1 MPNFCAFGKC
11 GLAARLFGLS
21 LGLLAGV
28 GWAAPRTPA
37 DAGEVLERLTVKAG
51 DADVRLL
58 KQYQQAVNRAPA
70 DAAAVVALG
79 HHYFDLAMAHGDP
92 RYVGYADALVNRYPG
107 SLPPELLLVRA
118 LLRQYRHAFDD
129 AKSDL
134 RAALAAKPD
143 LLEAHAWLAA
153 IQLVQADYA
162 GARQACEALAAAGA
176 PTLQAGCLGLTL
188 AYTGQ
193 LAQGYQVLEKGLTLA
208 AAPGNRL
215 WLLTRMA
222 EVAAWQGRVALA
234 ESHYRSALRL
244 GLTDGYLL
252 AAWSDFLLDQQRP
265 KEVIEW
271 LAGKEASDPLL
282 LRLALA
288 HQQTD
293 SPKAPAL
300 VKMLDERFAATRLRG
315 DTTHRAEEARYAL
328 QLRRDIG
335 TALGLAQANYE
346 VQREPRDARILLEA
360 ALAAGQR
367 APAEKVEAWLKAS
380 GFQGEPI
387 NRQLALLAAL
397 PKAKP

>member
-1 MPNFCAFGKC
+1 MPKSGRAWKAGLTPWLP
-11 GLAARLFGLS
+11 GLALVLVASFGQ
-21 LGLLAGV
+21 
-28 GWAAPRTPA
+28 AAPRTPA
-37 DAGEVLERLTVKAG
+37 DPNEVLAHLAVKAG
-51 DADVRLL
+51 EPDASRLR
-58 KQYQQAVNRAPA
+58 QYQQAVKRAPT
-70 DAAAVVALG
+70 DAGAVAALG
-79 HHYFDLAMAHGDP
+79 RHYVDLAMAYGDP

-107 SLPPELLLVRA
+107 NLPPDLLLLRA

-129 AKSDL
+129 AKTDL

-143 LLEAHAWLAA
+143 LVEAYAWLAA

-162 GARQACEALAAAGA
+162 GARQACDALGAAGA

-193 LAQGYQVLEKGLTLA
+193 LAQGYQALAQGLNLA
-208 AAPGNRL
+208 ADPGNRL

-222 EVAAWQGRVALA
+222 EVAAWQGQPGLA

-244 GLTDGYLL
+244 GLTDAYLL

-288 HQQTD
+288 HQQSG
-293 SPKAPAL
+293 SPRAPAL
-300 VKMLDERFAATRLRG
+300 IRMLDERFAATRLRG

-328 QLRRDIG
+328 QLRRDTR
-335 TALGLAQANYE
+335 TALTLAQANYE

-367 APAEKVEAWLKAS
+367 APAQRVEAWLKAS

-387 NRQLALLAAL
+387 NRQLALLVAL
-397 PKAKP
+397 PKASP

>member
-1 MPNFCAFGKC
+1 MPRFGPQEKVWLLLVLT
-11 GLAARLFGLS
+11 GLG
-21 LGLLAGV
+21 LGLLASI

-51 DADVRLL
+51 DADASLL
-58 KQYQQAVNRAPA
+58 KQHQQAVNRAPA
-70 DAAAVVALG
+70 DASAAATLG
-79 HHYFDLAMAHGDP
+79 RHYFDLAMAHGDP
-92 RYVGYADALVNRYPG
+92 RYVGYADALINRFPG
-107 SLPPELLLVRA
+107 NLPPDLLLVRA
-118 LLRQYRHAFDD
+118 LLKQYRHAFDE

-143 LLEAHAWLAA
+143 LLEAYAWLAA

-162 GARQACEALAAAGA
+162 GARLACDALGAAGA
-176 PTLQAGCLGLTL
+176 QTLHAGCMGLTL

-193 LAQGYQVLEKGLTLA
+193 AEQGYRVFEVGLA
-208 AAPGNRL
+208 GSVDPANRL
-215 WLLTRMA
+215 WLMTRMA

-244 GLTDGYLL
+244 GVTDGYLL
-252 AAWSDFLLDQQRP
+252 AAWTDFLLDQQRP
-265 KEVIEW
+265 KEVVA
-271 LAGKEASDPLL
+271 LLTSKEASDPLL

-288 HQQTD
+288 HQLIG
-293 SPKAPAL
+293 SPQAPVLA
-300 VKMLDERFAATRLRG
+300 KMLDERFAATRLRG

-328 QLRRDIG
+328 FVRRDPVA
-335 TALGLAQANYE
+335 ALALAQANYT

-367 APAEKVEAWLKAS
+367 APAAQVEAWARAS
-380 GFQGEPI
+380 GFQGEPL
-387 NRQLALLAAL
+387 NRQLAQLAAL